1 MNEDDEWS
9 KVRFVVDDWMLVVEE
24 ESGREDGEVYM
35 CADGA
40 ERR

>member
-24 ESGREDGEVYM
+24 EEWTGGWGSLYVR
-35 CADGA
+35 
-40 ERR
+40 